1 MIQYF
6 LIFFLSVE
14 IGTSEQKDI
23 ILNNALQIHIFT
35 CDGHFS
41 SLLSFS
47 CYNIEW
53 LIKWKKRLLRAN
65 PYM

>member
-47 CYNIEW
+47 CYNIE
-53 LIKWKKRLLRAN
+53 
-65 PYM
+65 